1 MNKCIFFIGIFFS
14 GCSMLSFADGSVT
27 YGYDQSNNLI
37 YAKKDGRE
45 NVLKFNEDYTGN
57 PSYLF
62 DFFSGSPAI
71 VVDSRSLHDSTVYAT
86 LKYDGNKFLIDC
98 LYLNVK
104 NKKNGILVKEGVC
117 NLDMSPVEGYA
128 DFIEKKVSKTK
139 YDMDSIDTNLILNG
153 KKSYLPI
160 VIYNSKDELVYQFYG
175 DKQALLDDNYSVI
188 YLSENGRC
196 KVFVN
201 SPWIIYN
208 KNDSGRVEIMSE
220 EISDGKIE
228 LIKSVPNIEDSNKCS
243 VYPAISVIKPKS
255 YFYDSSFEI
264 KKSYLVKGDK
274 VNLLSISADGKWC
287 NARYINIKNIASDHI
302 MLCADLSI

>member
-1 MNKCIFFIGIFFS
+1 MNKCIFFIGVFFS
-14 GCSMLSFADGSVT
+14 GCPMLSFADGSVT

-86 LKYDGNKFLIDC
+86 LKYDGSKFLIDC

-104 NKKNGILVKEGVC
+104 NKKNGILVKEGEC
-117 NLDMSPVEGYA
+117 KLDMSPVEGYA
-128 DFIEKKVSKTK
+128 DFIEKKVGKTK

-175 DKQALLDDNYSVI
+175 NKQALLDDNYSVI
-188 YLSENGRC
+188 SLSENGRC

-220 EISDGKIE
+220 KISDGKIE

-255 YFYDSSFEI
+255 YFYDSSFKI

-287 NARYINIKNIASDHI
+287 NARYINIKNIASDNI

>member
-1 MNKCIFFIGIFFS
+1 
-14 GCSMLSFADGSVT
+14 
-27 YGYDQSNNLI
+27 
-37 YAKKDGRE
+37 

-104 NKKNGILVKEGVC
+104 NKKNGILVKEGEC

-287 NARYINIKNIASDHI
+287 NARYINIKNIASDNI

>member
-1 MNKCIFFIGIFFS
+1 
-14 GCSMLSFADGSVT
+14 
-27 YGYDQSNNLI
+27 
-37 YAKKDGRE
+37 
-45 NVLKFNEDYTGN
+45 
-57 PSYLF
+57 LF

-86 LKYDGNKFLIDC
+86 LKYDGSKFLIDC

-104 NKKNGILVKEGVC
+104 NKKNGILVKEGEC

-128 DFIEKKVSKTK
+128 DFIEKKVGKTK

-175 DKQALLDDNYSVI
+175 NKQALLDDNYSVI

-196 KVFVN
+196 KVFMN

-255 YFYDSSFEI
+255 YFYDSSFKI

-287 NARYINIKNIASDHI
+287 NARYINIKNIASDNI